1 MEKVRITIEVKGKK
15 YEAVAENVL
24 ISVANTDGN
33 KMPTVNNFLFKDGN
47 LATAMR
53 MYCNMEKFINEAILE
68 VGYDKDIPPVE
79 QVEYFAPVFK
89 EVCQEVPHF

>member
-15 YEAVAENVL
+15 YEAVAESVL

-53 MYCNMEKFINEAILE
+53 MYSVLGKFINEAILE
-68 VGYDKDIPPVE
+68 VGYDKDIPPI
-79 QVEYFAPVFK
+79 FK
-89 EVCQEVPHF
+89 EID

>member
-1 MEKVRITIEVKGKK
+1 MEEVKITIEVKGKK

-33 KMPTVNNFLFKDGN
+33 KMPSVNNFLSKDGN

-53 MYCNMEKFINEAILE
+53 MYCVLGKFINEKIQE
-68 VGYDKDIPPVE
+68 SVYDKDIPPAE

-89 EVCQEVPHF
+89 EID

>member
-1 MEKVRITIEVKGKK
+1 MDDVKITKKKKKKK

-33 KMPTVNNFLFKDGN
+33 KVASINNYLGN
-47 LATAMR
+47 LETAMR
-53 MYCNMEKFINEAILE
+53 MYCSLGKFINEKIQE
-68 VGYDKDIPPVE
+68 SVYDKDAPSVE

-89 EVCQEVPHF
+89 EID

>member
-1 MEKVRITIEVKGKK
+1 MEEIKITIEAKGKK

-33 KMPTVNNFLFKDGN
+33 KVASINNFLSKDGN

-53 MYCNMEKFINEAILE
+53 MYCVLGKFINEKIQE
-68 VGYDKDIPPVE
+68 SVYDKDIPSVE

-89 EVCQEVPHF
+89 EID

>member
-68 VGYDKDIPPVE
+68 VGYDKDIPPTS
-79 QVEYFAPVFK
+79 K
-89 EVCQEVPHF
+89 EID

>member
-1 MEKVRITIEVKGKK
+1 MEEIKITIEVKGKK

-33 KMPTVNNFLFKDGN
+33 KMPTVNNFLSKDGN

-53 MYCNMEKFINEAILE
+53 MYCVLGKFINEAILE
-68 VGYDKDIPPVE
+68 VVYDEDIPLLE
-79 QVEYFAPVFK
+79 QVESFAPIFK
-89 EVCQEVPHF
+89 EID

>member
-1 MEKVRITIEVKGKK
+1 MEEIKITIEVKGKK

-33 KMPTVNNFLFKDGN
+33 KMPSINNFLSKDGN

-53 MYCNMEKFINEAILE
+53 MYCSMGKFINEKIRE
-68 VGYDKDIPPVE
+68 SVYDKDIPSVE

-89 EVCQEVPHF
+89 EIG

>member
-1 MEKVRITIEVKGKK
+1 MEEIKITIEVKGKK

-33 KMPTVNNFLFKDGN
+33 KMPTINNFLSKDGN

-53 MYCNMEKFINEAILE
+53 MYCALGKFINEKIQE
-68 VGYDKDIPPVE
+68 SVYDKDVPLLE
-79 QVEYFAPVFK
+79 QVESFAPVFK
-89 EVCQEVPHF
+89 EID

>member
-1 MEKVRITIEVKGKK
+1 MDEVKITIEVKGKK

-33 KMPTVNNFLFKDGN
+33 KVASINNYLGN
-47 LATAMR
+47 LETAMR
-53 MYCNMEKFINEAILE
+53 MYCVLGKFINEKIQE
-68 VGYDKDIPPVE
+68 SVYDKDIPPVE

-89 EVCQEVPHF
+89 EID